1 MYHSGHP
8 YIHAG
13 SPGEKDKDCEKG
25 KNKSELQGLGEFRKG
40 VKTLMQTS
48 KGVQISLG

>member
-1 MYHSGHP
+1 MLVLLVRRT
-8 YIHAG
+8 
-13 SPGEKDKDCEKG
+13 KTEKG
-25 KNKSELQGLGEFRKG
+25 KNKSELQGLEEFRKG